1 MLYYG
6 LLQGMLLLLGARGV
20 VVATCTSHVLLFIRD
35 RVFVWLLVCC
45 CCLVEQFIE
54 FGLHPQELH
63 LSRSMRSEFLHGWC
77 QKWDLLVAY
86 LPRPTLRT
94 EANSYLVLHD
104 DVLWM
109 GIYTQ

>member
-1 MLYYG
+1 
-6 LLQGMLLLLGARGV
+6 MLLLLGARGV
-20 VVATCTSHVLLFIRD
+20 VVATFTSHVLLFIRD

-63 LSRSMRSEFLHGWC
+63 LSRSTRSEFLHGWC

-86 LPRPTLRT
+86 LPRPTSVLLGT
-94 EANSYLVLHD
+94 DVPQLVELLNG
-104 DVLWM
+104 V
-109 GIYTQ
+109 GREPGFGQ